1 MKGGTV
7 IDFILKKLGLR
18 EDEAEASKDVAKER
32 LQFILVQ
39 DRIKLTPEEM
49 DSLKGELLSVFK
61 KYLSVDERKI
71 EMNVNREED
80 VMALIASFPLK
91 ENSRER

>member
-1 MKGGTV
+1 MKGGIV

-18 EDEAEASKDVAKER
+18 EDDEEASKDIAKER

-39 DRIKLTPEEM
+39 DRIKLTPEEL

-61 KYLSVDERKI
+61 KYISVDERKI
-71 EMNVNREED
+71 DMDVNREED

-91 ENSRER
+91 ESSRER